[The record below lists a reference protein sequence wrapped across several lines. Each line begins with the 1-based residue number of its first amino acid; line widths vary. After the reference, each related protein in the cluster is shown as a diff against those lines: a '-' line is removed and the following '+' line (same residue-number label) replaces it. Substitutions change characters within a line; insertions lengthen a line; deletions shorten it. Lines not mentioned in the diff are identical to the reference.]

1 MKSCI
6 KVKKVHETKGAWLFK
21 AKIFGKEKQA
31 WFPKSI
37 VQYSNGYLTASVSIF
52 QQKGWS

>member
-6 KVKKVHETKGAWLFK
+6 KAKKVHETKGALLLR
-21 AKIFGKEKQA
+21 AKVFGKEQQA

-37 VQYSNGYLTASVSIF
+37 VEYSNGYLTASLTIF
-52 QQKGWS
+52 QQKGWA